1 MTLAVSFQDVRDA
14 AARLAGHAHRTPVL
28 TSRTADEQLG
38 ARLFFKCENLQR
50 IGAFKFRGGY
60 NAIARL
66 DDAQR
71 RRGVLAF
78 SSGNHAQAIALA
90 ARLQGVAAT
99 ILMPADAPAA
109 KMAATRDYGAEVVT
123 YDRMTQDR
131 EALARALADERGL
144 SLIPPYDHP
153 DVIAGQGTA
162 ALELFEEVPAL
173 DKLVVCVGGGGL
185 VSGCALAAAG
195 MAPGCEVHGVEPEA
209 GNDVQQSLR
218 AGRIVTI
225 DVPRT
230 IADGAQTTHA
240 GVLTFPIIQAHVR
253 DVLTVTD
260 AQLVET
266 MRFFAERMKLVV
278 EPTGCLAAAAVLQR
292 VLDVK
297 GARVGI
303 IVSGGNVDLARFSSL
318 LAGGA

>member
-14 AARLAGHAHRTPVL
+14 AARLAGHAHSTPVL

-131 EALARALADERGL
+131 EALARALASGAVPPPFAPHLTHLLDEA
-144 SLIPPYDHP
+144 P
-153 DVIAGQGTA
+153 
-162 ALELFEEVPAL
+162 VP
-173 DKLVVCVGGGGL
+173 LVV
-185 VSGCALAAAG
+185 
-195 MAPGCEVHGVEPEA
+195 MAVEEA
-209 GNDVQQSLR
+209 
-218 AGRIVTI
+218 
-225 DVPRT
+225 
-230 IADGAQTTHA
+230 
-240 GVLTFPIIQAHVR
+240 
-253 DVLTVTD
+253 
-260 AQLVET
+260 
-266 MRFFAERMKLVV
+266 AERSQVPPGRVWRNVAKLA
-278 EPTGCLAAAAVLQR
+278 G
-292 VLDVK
+292 
-297 GARVGI
+297 
-303 IVSGGNVDLARFSSL
+303 DLAIHRKAL
-318 LAGGA
+318 WV